1 MEVRNEDNL
10 TTDGLRSQA
19 SRAWSQPRLSVLGE
33 VCSLTETG
41 SMMSNESP
49 WNLCW
54 LEINMTG
61 NTCKP

>member
-49 WNLCW
+49 INWCL
-54 LEINMTG
+54 LQINMTG

>member
-33 VCSLTETG
+33 VSSLTETG
-41 SMMSNESP
+41 SMISNESP
-49 WNLCW
+49 YNLCW
-54 LEINMTG
+54 IGINMTG
-61 NTCKP
+61 NTCMG

>member
-49 WNLCW
+49 INWCL
-54 LEINMTG
+54 LQINMTG
-61 NTCKP
+61 NTCMG

>member
-33 VCSLTETG
+33 VSSLTETG
-41 SMMSNESP
+41 SMISNESP
-49 WNLCW
+49 LNWCRW
-54 LEINMTG
+54 MINTTG
-61 NTCKP
+61 NTCMG